1 MFVKHFMKYYF
12 VFFVFLY
19 TNCKKYANIHLNL
32 GFYEILFL
40 YRKYY
45 FLYILYLVNI
55 TLNILRR

>member
-1 MFVKHFMKYYF
+1 MMFVNHFMKYYF

-40 YRKYY
+40 
-45 FLYILYLVNI
+45 I
-55 TLNILRR
+55 